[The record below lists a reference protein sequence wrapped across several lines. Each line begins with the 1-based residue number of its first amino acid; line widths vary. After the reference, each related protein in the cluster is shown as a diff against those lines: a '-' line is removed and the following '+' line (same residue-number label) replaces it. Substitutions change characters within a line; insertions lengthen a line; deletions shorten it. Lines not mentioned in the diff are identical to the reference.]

1 MSLKKSNRKSDF
13 AVAVTAARTARITNG
28 VLCAVGCA
36 LLVAALAACFVFAR
50 EYLLLAASVCATL
63 MIPLAALLVKSFAEV
78 RAIERIAQTGVYAAK
93 LTEQQ
98 QEDVRE
104 NLLRQGR
111 QFYLSAFLCIAFPEA
126 IVLTV
131 LYKTTG
137 NDLFLLVMSI
147 FTLACLAV
155 ACLAGLYLGA
165 RLRVRRP
172 FCTVSPKGVLTSREV
187 LPFDAKKKEVL
198 SLVRFDD
205 YFRIEF
211 IKTEILGIRR
221 RASVIVPADG
231 VLKNGVDG
239 DLNEIM
245 TRSLGLRRLTII
257 HSDFYESLDYS
268 EETVNA
274 LAAAQLRAEGA
285 GPQ

>member
-1 MSLKKSNRKSDF
+1 MSLKKSNRKPDY
-13 AVAVTAARTARITNG
+13 AVAVTTARSARITNG

-36 LLVAALAACFVFAR
+36 LLLAAVAACFFLAR
-50 EYLLLAASVCATL
+50 DYVPLAASVCATL
-63 MIPLAALLVKSFAEV
+63 LIPLVALLVKSFAEV

-93 LTEQQ
+93 LSEMQ
-98 QEDVRE
+98 QEEMRDD
-104 NLLRQGR
+104 LLRQGR
-111 QFYLSAFLCIAFPEA
+111 QFYLTAFLCIAFPEA

-131 LYKTTG
+131 MNKVLK
-137 NDLFLLVMSI
+137 NDLFLLIMAI

-155 ACLAGLYLGA
+155 ACLASLYLGA

-205 YFRIEF
+205 FFRIEF
-211 IKTEILGIRR
+211 VKTEILGIRH
-221 RASVIVPADG
+221 RASVIVPTDG
-231 VLKNGVDG
+231 VLKNGVGG
-239 DLNEIM
+239 DPNEIM
-245 TRSLGLRRLTII
+245 ARTLGLRRITII

-274 LAAAQLRAEGA
+274 LAAAQLRGDAA
-285 GPQ
+285 RI